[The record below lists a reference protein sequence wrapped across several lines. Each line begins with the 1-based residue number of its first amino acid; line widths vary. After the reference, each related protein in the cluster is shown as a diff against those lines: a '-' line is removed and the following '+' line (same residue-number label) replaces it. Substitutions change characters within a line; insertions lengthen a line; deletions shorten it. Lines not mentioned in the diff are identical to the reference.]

1 MSDGYRLKLS
11 RLEERVRW
19 RAIEKMKRKEER
31 DRIADSIKCS
41 NMCFMFRTVLNSLC
55 CLSIPSV
62 CVCVCVCVCVRA
74 PAAVSECRSLGP
86 LVPLLPIVCVISLT
100 SGSATAALLTLNRP
114 HPAG

>member
-62 CVCVCVCVCVRA
+62 CVCA

-86 LVPLLPIVCVISLT
+86 LVPLLPHVCDQ
-100 SGSATAALLTLNRP
+100 P
-114 HPAG
+114 HQWIGHCSTVNTE